1 MRKFLLFVL
10 AAATAMPAVAVATP
24 AAAQSRHEVRRDR
37 HEVRQ
42 QRRDVRRARRHG
54 DRHDVR
60 RERRDLRHARRE
72 LRQDRRDHRQARRD
86 YRRERRW
93 DRHDWRDWRRDH
105 RRVYRRG
112 SWRAPFRYHTFRTGI
127 RIAPVYYSS
136 RYYIDNPYYYHL
148 PTPGYYQ
155 RWVRHY
161 DDVLLIDI
169 RTGMVLDVIRNFY
182 W

>member
-1 MRKFLLFVL
+1 MRKFLLVAL
-10 AAATAMPAVAVATP
+10 AVATALPTISVATP

-37 HEVRQ
+37 HELRQERRDLRQARRYGDHRDVRR
-42 QRRDVRRARRHG
+42 QRRDV
-54 DRHDVR
+54 
-60 RERRDLRHARRE
+60 RHARRE
-72 LRQDRRDHRQARRD
+72 LRQDRRDYRQAS
-86 YRRERRW
+86 RW

-112 SWRAPFRYHTFRTGI
+112 AWRAPFRYHTFRTGI

>member
-1 MRKFLLFVL
+1 MRTFLLAAL
-10 AAATAMPAVAVATP
+10 AVATAIPAITVATP

-37 HEVRQ
+37 HELRQ
-42 QRRDVRRARRHG
+42 ERRDLRQARRYG

-60 RERRDLRHARRE
+60 RERRDVRQARRE
-72 LRQDRRDHRQARRD
+72 LRQDRRDYRQARR
-86 YRRERRW
+86 W
-93 DRHDWRDWRRDH
+93 NRHDRRDWRRDH
-105 RRVYRRG
+105 RRVYARG
-112 SWRAPFRYHTFRTGI
+112 HWRAPFRYHAFRTGI
-127 RIAPVYYSS
+127 RIAPIYYSS
-136 RYYIDNPYYYHL
+136 RYYISDPYRYRL
-148 PTPGYYQ
+148 PAPGYYQ